1 MINLTSI
8 PNQIQTR
15 QPDTWESDKRQA
27 KDSRLRK
34 ACAEFE
40 SIFVYYM
47 LSSARKAL
55 PENGLFDNTNES
67 KIFKSMM
74 DDQMARAASKGRGL
88 GLGALLY
95 DKLREGETK
104 GSIDVSDYV

>member
-1 MINLTSI
+1 MMTLPSI
-8 PNQIQTR
+8 TNPIQVS
-15 QPDTWESDKRQA
+15 QSDNWENGESHV
-27 KDSRLRK
+27 KDFKLRK
-34 ACAEFE
+34 ACADFE
-40 SIFVYYM
+40 SIFIYYM

-55 PENGLFDNTNES
+55 PEDGLFDNTHES

-95 DKLREGETK
+95 NELKEGQARGANDILE
-104 GSIDVSDYV
+104 YL

>member
-1 MINLTSI
+1 MINLTSM
-8 PNQIQTR
+8 PNQIQAR
-15 QPDTWESDKRQA
+15 QPDTWESNKSQV

-40 SIFVYYM
+40 AIFVYYM

-55 PENGLFDNTNES
+55 PEDGLFNSTHES

-74 DDQMARAASKGRGL
+74 DDQMARAATKGRGL

-95 DKLREGETK
+95 NELREGETK
-104 GSIDVSDYV
+104 GSVDVSDYM